1 MEAFDTMLQ
10 AVMEQ
15 FNTSS
20 AGLAAA
26 YLVVCGLIAVMSVVC
41 LVLSVRV
48 WLKYSR
54 ANKKGISSQMTG
66 IDAARFVLDH
76 YGLNHVT
83 VRKAGFLREM
93 FFGNY
98 YNIWTKTIYLRS
110 WLGKIDSK
118 KSVTSVALGVQK
130 AAVAKLC
137 EDGDKQARTRNSLSL
152 IGIFGPILFLPVVL
166 IGAVIDVMV
175 MKDITVISYVSMA
188 VGGLL
193 LIAGFIVTML
203 NIPVEKRA
211 NKLALQMIEESG
223 LANGEELEMI
233 KEVYDAYI
241 LQYIAEFILE
251 VLRVVQWCLE
261 IAMKLNENNKS

>member
-1 MEAFDTMLQ
+1 
-10 AVMEQ
+10 
-15 FNTSS
+15 
-20 AGLAAA
+20 
-26 YLVVCGLIAVMSVVC
+26 
-41 LVLSVRV
+41 
-48 WLKYSR
+48 
-54 ANKKGISSQMTG
+54 
-66 IDAARFVLDH
+66 
-76 YGLNHVT
+76 
-83 VRKAGFLREM
+83 
-93 FFGNY
+93 
-98 YNIWTKTIYLRS
+98 
-110 WLGKIDSK
+110 
-118 KSVTSVALGVQK
+118 
-130 AAVAKLC
+130 
-137 EDGDKQARTRNSLSL
+137 
-152 IGIFGPILFLPVVL
+152 
-166 IGAVIDVMV
+166 